1 MEIKDPANKKIKSK
15 SKTVLVV
22 ILLLGIDVIGIVLSL
37 YLAALSR
44 RFLIPWVGGSVSWP
58 AYLPILYLGV
68 LFIIGMFLFTGL
80 YPGYG
85 LTAVK
90 EIERLVRS
98 LTLVFVYIGIT
109 IYFLKTYVDFPRS
122 IFIFAWVYSIGI
134 IPVLRIVVRNRLSL
148 TRLYGVPVLFIL
160 SSIND
165 TDALKSVQDCRRMG
179 WIPLAVLVLNSD
191 EGNSPQLLDIP
202 LLQSMEQLLKLQN
215 IHSINTVV
223 FVTGSLT
230 DENQEL
236 FRTTRML
243 SDHFQSIVLA
253 FSDFELGSI
262 WVEPRDL
269 EGRLGLELHYHLLK
283 TEIHLL
289 KRGLDL
295 IGSGLL
301 LLLTSPFWLLIT
313 ILIKLDSP
321 GPVFYSHRRVGRLG
335 KEFEVIKFRSMK
347 IDADQ
352 HLQSFLENNPQ
363 ERTEWESHRKLTD
376 DPRITRVG
384 YWLRKFSLDELPQF
398 WNVIK
403 GEMSLIGPR
412 AVTKEEIENYGDFA
426 SLILRVKPGI
436 TGWWQVMGRNDHPW
450 EQRTRL
456 EVYYVSNWSLWM
468 DAFITLKTIWVI
480 ISGQGK

>member
-1 MEIKDPANKKIKSK
+1 MDIKIPVNKKIKTGG
-15 SKTVLVV
+15 KTALVA
-22 ILLLGIDVIGIVLSL
+22 ILFLVIDVIGIGLSL
-37 YLAALSR
+37 YLAAQSR

-58 AYLPILYLGV
+58 AYFPILYLGI
-68 LFIIGMFLFTGL
+68 LFIVGMFLFAGL

-98 LTLVFVYIGIT
+98 LTLVFIYIGVA
-109 IYFLKTYVDFPRS
+109 IYFLKANVDFPRS
-122 IFIFAWVYSIGI
+122 IFLFAWLFAIII
-134 IPVLRIVVRNRLSL
+134 IPVLRIAVRNRLSL
-148 TRLYGVPVLFIL
+148 TGLYGVPVLFIL

-165 TDALKSVQDCRRMG
+165 TAALKSVQNCRRMG
-179 WIPLAVLVLNSD
+179 WKPLAVLVLNSA
-191 EGNSPQLLDIP
+191 EENRPHLLDIP
-202 LLQSMEQLLKLQN
+202 RLQSMEQLLKLQN
-215 IHSINTVV
+215 MHSVKTVV

-230 DENQEL
+230 DENKEL
-236 FRTTRML
+236 FQITRKL

-269 EGRLGLELHYHLLK
+269 EGRLGLELHYHLLR

-301 LLLTSPFWLLIT
+301 LLLTSPFWVLIT
-313 ILIKLDSP
+313 ALIKLDSP
-321 GPVFYSHRRVGRLG
+321 GPVFYSHRRVGKLG

-352 HLQSFLENNPQ
+352 HLQSYLENNPQ
-363 ERTEWESHRKLTD
+363 VRTEWEQHRKLTD

-412 AVTKEEIENYGDFA
+412 AVTREEIMNYGDFA

-436 TGWWQVMGRNDHPW
+436 TGWWQVMGRNEHPW
-450 EQRTRL
+450 EERTRL